1 MSGQKISVY
10 TILYY
15 DLQFLDSI
23 FELIYPYVDEIVII
37 DGPYIYSLEI
47 LEKCNLFYDE
57 TNRPQELT
65 DLINKYPKI
74 VYKYSLF
81 NCEEEKRILGY
92 NTCTND
98 NILLVDSDEFFKI
111 DMGNIKR
118 FMENESK
125 FVGRFD
131 IYNMNRANVSYSK
144 KIQKYV
150 LFKKNKI
157 SAVDHLDYLWLVG
170 CKTKEKVKEYMD
182 SKTVLGVI
190 YHQTLNRNKFNN
202 IIKFIFYF
210 SLYCNNNNMPI
221 SLFDNYSL
229 TELLKVMTIEE
240 LLNIFYHCR
249 IESIGIPA
257 MAITSTCVKNNEIFN
272 EIAKF
277 NNNHRTGY
285 YTEPC
290 LGLVNVSAF
299 FLVNETKSNS
309 ISISFDNVKSVN
321 ITIYEVPFNAPYDK
335 HTFNINNVINNNVVI
350 TYNRNI
356 TKLLNTVIQ
365 FECSSTLDGSNI
377 YKIKLI
383 K

>member
-144 KIQKYV
+144 
-150 LFKKNKI
+150 
-157 SAVDHLDYLWLVG
+157 
-170 CKTKEKVKEYMD
+170 
-182 SKTVLGVI
+182 
-190 YHQTLNRNKFNN
+190 
-202 IIKFIFYF
+202 
-210 SLYCNNNNMPI
+210 
-221 SLFDNYSL
+221 
-229 TELLKVMTIEE
+229 
-240 LLNIFYHCR
+240 
-249 IESIGIPA
+249 
-257 MAITSTCVKNNEIFN
+257 
-272 EIAKF
+272 
-277 NNNHRTGY
+277 
-285 YTEPC
+285 
-290 LGLVNVSAF
+290 
-299 FLVNETKSNS
+299 
-309 ISISFDNVKSVN
+309 
-321 ITIYEVPFNAPYDK
+321 
-335 HTFNINNVINNNVVI
+335 
-350 TYNRNI
+350 
-356 TKLLNTVIQ
+356 
-365 FECSSTLDGSNI
+365 
-377 YKIKLI
+377 
-383 K
+383 